1 MDDLEGANK
10 GFEPASCWG
19 VGRVQSGEGPGPRG
33 WQDVG
38 GLDEV
43 REALQ
48 EAMELPTKYAALI
61 AKCAPKPASC
71 RCSQLTSSQRA
82 RLCLGKPAQFKC
94 RLGCSGLACTCRI
107 LLAVER
113 LHPAGSGNA
122 E

>member
-10 GFEPASCWG
+10 GCEPASCWG

-38 GLDEV
+38 GLGEV

-61 AKCAPKPASC
+61 AKYGPAMKDPIAINWSC
-71 RCSQLTSSQRA
+71 FGRELY
-82 RLCLGKPAQFKC
+82 
-94 RLGCSGLACTCRI
+94 
-107 LLAVER
+107 
-113 LHPAGSGNA
+113 
-122 E
+122 